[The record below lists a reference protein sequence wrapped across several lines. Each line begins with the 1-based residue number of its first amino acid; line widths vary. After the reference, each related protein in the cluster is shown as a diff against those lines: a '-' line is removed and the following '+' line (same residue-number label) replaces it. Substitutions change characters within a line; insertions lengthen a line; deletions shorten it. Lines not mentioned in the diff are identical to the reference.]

1 MQSVKFKNRNIDM
14 AGHLYLPDGFDE
26 RRQYPAI
33 VTVHPGGGVKEQ
45 TAGTYA
51 RHLAGQGFVTL
62 AFDASYQGE
71 SGGEPHFLDEPMN
84 RVADVYSAVDYLT
97 TLRFV
102 DSERIGVLGV
112 CAGGGFATKAASI
125 DRRIKAI
132 ATASAVNVG
141 SATRKG
147 WEGTGSVETMRATLD
162 ALARQRTAEA
172 GGSEPVY
179 APYVPQIG
187 DKSAPRDLQEAADY
201 YLTPRAQ
208 HPNAQNKMLM
218 NGLGAWV
225 GFDAFDLVETLLTQP
240 LLVIAG
246 SAAGSLWHSAELY
259 AKAPGPKELF
269 VIEGAAHMD
278 LYDGPGVDKALGKLG
293 PFFAKNLAQA

>member
-1 MQSVKFKNRNIDM
+1 MI
-14 AGHLYLPDGFDE
+14 A
-26 RRQYPAI
+26 
-33 VTVHPGGGVKEQ
+33 VHPGGGVKEQ

-51 RHLAGQGFVTL
+51 KLLAAQGFVTL

-97 TLRFV
+97 TLAFV
-102 DSERIGVLGV
+102 DAGRIGVLGI
-112 CAGGGFATKAASI
+112 CAGGGFAVKAASV
-125 DRRIKAI
+125 DRRIKAV

-147 WEGTGSVETMRATLD
+147 WEGQGSIDDLLPVLD
-162 ALARQRTAEA
+162 ALAGQRSAEA
-172 GGSEPVY
+172 AGAAAVY
-179 APYVPQIG
+179 APYVPQLG
-187 DKSAPRDLQEAADY
+187 DSSAPRDLREAADY

-225 GFDAFDLVETLLTQP
+225 AFDAFDLVEQLLTQP
-240 LLVIAG
+240 VLAIAG
-246 SAAGSLWHSAELY
+246 SEAGSLWHSQELY
-259 AKAPGPKELF
+259 AKAQGQKELF
-269 VIEGAAHMD
+269 IIDGAAHMD
-278 LYDGPGVDKALGKLG
+278 LYDGEQVGTALGKLG
-293 PFFAKNLAQA
+293 PFFKRHL

>member
-1 MQSVKFKNRNIDM
+1 MQNVQFKHRNIVM
-14 AGHLYLPDGFDE
+14 AGNLYLPPAFLE
-26 RRQYPAI
+26 SRAYPAI
-33 VTVHPGGGVKEQ
+33 ITVHPGGGVKEQ

-51 RHLAGQGFVTL
+51 RLLAEQGFVTL

-97 TLRFV
+97 TLGFV
-102 DSERIGVLGV
+102 DASRIGVLGI
-112 CAGGGFATKAASI
+112 CAGGGFAAKAASV
-125 DRRIKAI
+125 DRRIKAL

-147 WEGTGSVETMRATLD
+147 WEGKGSINDLLPVLE
-162 ALARQRTAEA
+162 ALAGQRTAEA
-172 GGSEPVY
+172 SGSEPVY
-179 APYVPQIG
+179 APYVPPLG
-187 DKSAPRDLQEAADY
+187 DTKAPRDLQEAADY

-225 GFDAFDLVETLLTQP
+225 AFDAFDLVDQLLTQP
-240 LLVIAG
+240 LLAIAG
-246 SAAGSLWHSAELY
+246 SEAGSLWHSEELH
-259 AKAPGPKELF
+259 AKARGEKNL
-269 VIEGAAHMD
+269 VVLDGLAHMD
-278 LYDGPGVDKALGKLG
+278 LYDGSGVGIAMQHLTR
-293 PFFAKNLAQA
+293 FFQASI